1 MPVSYTHLDVYKRQQ
16 LKSALESGQKRAIEI
31 EVTNTNRSLGTI
43 WDDDMVIPE
52 STLEAV
58 AALKANGHL
67 AFICQISISLS
78 TAKIPVQCT
87 GILI

>member
-1 MPVSYTHLDVYKRQQ
+1 MSKTVFFD
-16 LKSALESGQKRAIEI
+16 ID
-31 EVTNTNRSLGTI
+31 GTI

-67 AFICQISISLS
+67 AFIC
-78 TAKIPVQCT
+78 T
-87 GILI
+87 GRARASVRSEKRSEEHTSELQSPQ

>member
-1 MPVSYTHLDVYKRQQ
+1 MSKTVFFD
-16 LKSALESGQKRAIEI
+16 ID
-31 EVTNTNRSLGTI
+31 GTI

-67 AFICQISISLS
+67 AFIC
-78 TAKIPVQCT
+78 T
-87 GILI
+87 GRVREAIKYGF

>member
-1 MPVSYTHLDVYKRQQ
+1 MSKTVFFD
-16 LKSALESGQKRAIEI
+16 ID
-31 EVTNTNRSLGTI
+31 GTI

-67 AFICQISISLS
+67 AE
-78 TAKIPVQCT
+78 PV
-87 GILI
+87 

>member
-1 MPVSYTHLDVYKRQQ
+1 MSKTVFFD
-16 LKSALESGQKRAIEI
+16 ID
-31 EVTNTNRSLGTI
+31 GTI

-67 AFICQISISLS
+67 HLYVQDVPE
-78 TAKIPVQCT
+78 PV
-87 GILI
+87 